1 MELVFIDRF
10 SKNAKI
16 QHLMKIRPVK
26 PSFFFF
32 YSDGRTN
39 MTTLIVSFWN
49 FANTPTM
56 VCLTKLPAVVTTQ
69 RLTVG
74 GSVNND
80 LERIWK
86 EAVTSAYLRKFRDI
100 CLAEENVG
108 KVSVPGSE
116 PGSWTRSRMTLNHL
130 KLSVTCTAS
139 STESHV
145 RSSGGHSAQRRLPGV
160 KTWNG

>member
-1 MELVFIDRF
+1 
-10 SKNAKI
+10 
-16 QHLMKIRPVK
+16 MK
-26 PSFFFF
+26 
-32 YSDGRTN
+32 
-39 MTTLIVSFWN
+39 TLIVSFLN

-80 LERIWK
+80 LEMIWK

-100 CLAEENVG
+100 CLVEENVG

-116 PGSWTRSRMTLNHL
+116 PGS
-130 KLSVTCTAS
+130 
-139 STESHV
+139 
-145 RSSGGHSAQRRLPGV
+145 
-160 KTWNG
+160 